1 MKRGALVTS
10 LFVLGA
16 WQSRAQAQTGPGAHP
31 VESPAPSQTA
41 DSPAFSTTRG
51 AAAALP
57 PRGPSALSQYRQ
69 QELSTR
75 FRFWEGQELL
85 RGGAPVEFGYFG
97 GNGETLFAASPTALD
112 DIHRFR
118 TMRITGTALYVVG
131 LSLLVTELVLISS
144 RSPLIV
150 QEKTEAEAAHPK
162 PLFWALLLPGT
173 AASLTGG
180 ILMQS
185 ANSYLSDAVEHH
197 NADLARRLDQQSRAP
212 RGLFLRYQGA
222 F

>member
-1 MKRGALVTS
+1 MKRGALLTS
-10 LFVLGA
+10 LFVLGS
-16 WQSRAQAQTGPGAHP
+16 WQSRVQAQTAPEAHP
-31 VESPAPSQTA
+31 VESPAPDRAAET
-41 DSPAFSTTRG
+41 PASGTTRDT
-51 AAAALP
+51 AAALP

-69 QELSTR
+69 EEFSTR

-85 RGGAPVEFGYFG
+85 RGGAPVELGYFG
-97 GNGETLFAASPTALD
+97 GNGDKLFAASPTALD

-118 TMRITGTALYVVG
+118 TMRITGTTLYVVG

-144 RSPLIV
+144 RSPLLV
-150 QEKTEAEAAHPK
+150 QEKTETEAAHPK
-162 PLFWALLLPGT
+162 PLFWALFLPGT

-180 ILMQS
+180 VLMQS